1 MMNLLMLNNI
11 ANRLGNGGNS
21 VNDLLRLYHKFFNL
35 IFRYPV
41 RNDRME

>member
-1 MMNLLMLNNI
+1 MNLLMLSNI

-21 VNDLLRLYHKFFNL
+21 VDDLLRLYQTFFNL
-35 IFRYPV
+35 IFPYPI